1 MANVLLITL
10 LKIVEDNKSD
20 FLNVNGLLKI
30 F

>member
-20 FLNVNGLLKI
+20 FLNVNSLLN
-30 F
+30 FF